1 MSELSDKES
10 DENPFYSQGSPS
22 IEVADN
28 IGMRLVQCISTFYN
42 SSDSILLSDKSDEI
56 LFTQRSP
63 SIEVAENIGMCLVQC
78 ISTFI

>member
-42 SSDSILLSDKSDEI
+42 SCDSILLSDKSDET
-56 LFTQRSP
+56 LFSHNVHPPLRLQK
-63 SIEVAENIGMCLVQC
+63 IMCLVQC